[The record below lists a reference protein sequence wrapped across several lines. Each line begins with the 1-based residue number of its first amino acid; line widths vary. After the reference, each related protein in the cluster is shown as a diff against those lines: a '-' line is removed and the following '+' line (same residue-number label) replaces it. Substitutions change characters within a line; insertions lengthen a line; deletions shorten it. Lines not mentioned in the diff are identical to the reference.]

1 MVIIYSVIYY
11 LRLGRIFMGET
22 NYLVKMGDRI
32 SLKRKEKQITQEKL
46 AEIVG
51 VSLQTV
57 SNIECGKKAARPEN
71 IAKICVALDTTAD
84 YVLLGKKSEVDM
96 KDIIKVISV
105 LPEREYRVITD
116 IVDLL
121 QNKIC

>member
-1 MVIIYSVIYY
+1 
-11 LRLGRIFMGET
+11 MGET
-22 NYLVKMGDRI
+22 NYLVEMGERI
-32 SLKRKEKQITQEKL
+32 SLKRKEKQITQERL

-71 IAKICVALDTTAD
+71 IAKICIALDITAD

-105 LPEREYRVITD
+105 LPEKEYRVITD

-121 QNKIC
+121 QNRVYSN